1 MSSEPIH
8 WTELTP
14 AQQNRLIVEKVL
26 GFAVSEVLER
36 FDLLP
41 YSQSMNAAWS
51 LVDYFRMKGFDTH
64 IASSPLLYTVL
75 IIERR
80 AGGQNFA
87 ASAESAPE
95 AICIAALRARGVEVS
110 V

>member
-1 MSSEPIH
+1 MSEPIQ
-8 WTELTP
+8 WAELTL

-26 GFAVSEVLER
+26 GYDVSQLLER

-41 YSQSMNAAWS
+41 YSQSMNAAWT
-51 LVDYFRMKGFDTH
+51 LVDYLRKKGLDTH
-64 IASSPLLYTVL
+64 IASSPLLYAVVIL
-75 IIERR
+75 ERR